1 MMKLPSRVA
10 DIRLFSDE
18 GRAILSEKKP
28 LQGFSKSIQ
37 DSIKEATSE
46 ATNSVQ
52 KGHDYL
58 IWMLTNVFE
67 ETVENA
73 ENAIIDGPD
82 DCGID
87 AVLRYEK
94 QITLIQSKFG
104 ESHDIGMIDKFV
116 KDVERFKNADQSS
129 IKRNDLSYLWNE
141 INQKGVK
148 VHLAYV
154 TDQRADYDSDVVQVI
169 GMAQTVH
176 ILSERKMKPE
186 KGHKATI
193 NYLDGYQRNNIFYC
207 TVRAREIADLVERNR
222 YILDNNIRHHLGHRM
237 KVNKGIRNTLEECP
251 EKFAEYNNGLTM
263 TSVDFNALEGK
274 IECDSPIIVNG
285 AQTSYGILDVS
296 KKTKNLDAEI
306 QLKIIKTD
314 NEEQQKNI
322 TRFSN
327 SQNAV
332 KGKDLVALEDFWKS
346 ISFQIEK
353 RTGYFFEY
361 QSGSWDYRLDAGDRA
376 KFQGNE
382 IFNQYLPEDHKK
394 KLASKDAI
402 QCYVAYFKQNPS
414 GAYQS
419 ISKFLP
425 GGAEYEKIFTD
436 ELIDDYRIF
445 LFPTLMME
453 CAKNE
458 LEYGPKNK
466 THPYKRYSTI
476 FFVGVTGKIIHEYI
490 LETKDDFDNDISKLE
505 NMIRNVTLFKR
516 ILRLT
521 DKIVDQVLASPDLG
535 KELEKV
541 NNKRKEITIH
551 FGMCLRRCTDARICI
566 IINAVGQDQFKACTI
581 SRRRRSL
588 YSYSNGPN
596 NRWCYGQ
603 FWYARRYYFS

>member
-67 ETVENA
+67 ETIENA

-94 QITLIQSKFG
+94 EITLIQSKFG

-116 KDVERFKNADQSS
+116 KDVERFKNAEQSS
-129 IKRNDLSYLWNE
+129 IKRDDLSYLWNE

-148 VHLAYV
+148 LNLVYV
-154 TDQRADYDSDVVQVI
+154 TEQYADYESDVVQVI
-169 GMAQTVH
+169 DMAQTNH
-176 ILSERKMKPE
+176 ILLERKMKPE

-193 NYLDGYQRNNIFYC
+193 RYIDGYQRKNIFHC
-207 TVRAREIADLVERNR
+207 TVNGVEIANLVEKNR

-237 KVNKGIRNTLEECP
+237 KVNKGIRKTLEECP
-251 EKFAEYNNGLTM
+251 EKFAEYNNGSTM
-263 TSVDFNALEGK
+263 TAVDVKVDEDKKL
-274 IECDSPIIVNG
+274 IHLDSPIIVNG
-285 AQTSYGILDVS
+285 AQSSHGILDVS
-296 KKTKNLDAEI
+296 KKRKSLDAET

-314 NEEQQKNI
+314 DEEHQKNI

-346 ISFQIEK
+346 ISFQMET
-353 RTGYFFEY
+353 RMGYFFEY

-382 IFNQYLPEDHKK
+382 IFNQYLPENHKK

-402 QCYVAYFKQNPS
+402 QTYVAYFKQNPS

-436 ELIDDYRIF
+436 ELMDDYRIF
-445 LFPTLMME
+445 LFPTLIME

-490 LETKDDFDNDISKLE
+490 LETKDDFDNDISELE
-505 NMIRNVTLFKR
+505 SLIKNVTLFKR

-521 DKIVDQVLASPDLG
+521 DKIVDQVLASPNLTE
-535 KELEKV
+535 ELVKV
-541 NNKRKEITIH
+541 NNSPHNLFSKSIYNYDMKKVIEHYISLESAEISDIKET
-551 FGMCLRRCTDARICI
+551 
-566 IINAVGQDQFKACTI
+566 
-581 SRRRRSL
+581 
-588 YSYSNGPN
+588 
-596 NRWCYGQ
+596 
-603 FWYARRYYFS
+603 FSSP

>member
-67 ETVENA
+67 ETIENA

-94 QITLIQSKFG
+94 EITLIQSKFG

-116 KDVERFKNADQSS
+116 KDVERFKNAEQSS

-148 VHLAYV
+148 LNLVYV
-154 TDQRADYDSDVVQVI
+154 TEQYADYESDVVQVI
-169 GMAQTVH
+169 DMAQTNH
-176 ILSERKMKPE
+176 ILLERKMKPE

-193 NYLDGYQRNNIFYC
+193 RYIDGYQRKNIFHC
-207 TVRAREIADLVERNR
+207 TVNGIEIANLVEKNR

-237 KVNKGIRNTLEECP
+237 KVNKGIRKTLEECP
-251 EKFAEYNNGLTM
+251 EKFAEYNNGSTM
-263 TSVDFNALEGK
+263 TAVDVKVDEDKKL
-274 IECDSPIIVNG
+274 IHLDSPIIVNG
-285 AQTSYGILDVS
+285 AQSSHGILDVS
-296 KKTKNLDAEI
+296 KKRKSLDAET

-314 NEEQQKNI
+314 DEEHQKNI

-346 ISFQIEK
+346 ISFQMET
-353 RTGYFFEY
+353 RMGYFFEY

-382 IFNQYLPEDHKK
+382 IFNQYLPENHKK

-402 QCYVAYFKQNPS
+402 QTYVAYFKQNPS

-436 ELIDDYRIF
+436 ELMDDYRIF
-445 LFPTLMME
+445 LFPTLIME

-490 LETKDDFDNDISKLE
+490 LETKDDFDNDISELE
-505 NMIRNVTLFKR
+505 SLIKNVTLFKR

-521 DKIVDQVLASPDLG
+521 DKIVDQVLASPNLTE
-535 KELEKV
+535 ELVKV
-541 NNKRKEITIH
+541 NNSPHNLFSKSIYNYDMKKVIEHYNSLESTEI
-551 FGMCLRRCTDARICI
+551 
-566 IINAVGQDQFKACTI
+566 
-581 SRRRRSL
+581 
-588 YSYSNGPN
+588 SNIKKT
-596 NRWCYGQ
+596 
-603 FWYARRYYFS
+603 FSGI

>member
-37 DSIKEATSE
+37 DSIKEATSG

-67 ETVENA
+67 ETIENA

-94 QITLIQSKFG
+94 EITLIQSKFG

-116 KDVERFKNADQSS
+116 KDVERFKNAEQSS
-129 IKRNDLSYLWNE
+129 IKRDDLSYLWNE

-148 VHLAYV
+148 LNLVYV
-154 TDQRADYDSDVVQVI
+154 TEQYADYESDVVQVI
-169 GMAQTVH
+169 DMAQTNH
-176 ILSERKMKPE
+176 ILLERKMKPE

-193 NYLDGYQRNNIFYC
+193 RYIDGYQRKNIFHC
-207 TVRAREIADLVERNR
+207 TVNGIEIANLVEKNR

-237 KVNKGIRNTLEECP
+237 KVNKGIRKTLEECP
-251 EKFAEYNNGLTM
+251 EKFAEYNNGSTM
-263 TSVDFNALEGK
+263 TAVDVKVDEDKKL
-274 IECDSPIIVNG
+274 IHLDSPIIVNG
-285 AQTSYGILDVS
+285 AQSSHGILDVS
-296 KKTKNLDAEI
+296 KKRKSLDAET

-314 NEEQQKNI
+314 DEEHQKNI

-346 ISFQIEK
+346 ISFQMET
-353 RTGYFFEY
+353 RMGYFFEY

-382 IFNQYLPEDHKK
+382 IFNQYLPENHKK

-402 QCYVAYFKQNPS
+402 QTYVAYFKQNPS

-436 ELIDDYRIF
+436 ELMDDYRIF
-445 LFPTLMME
+445 LFPTLIME

-458 LEYGPKNK
+458 FEYGPKNK

-490 LETKDDFDNDISKLE
+490 LETKDDFDNDISELE
-505 NMIRNVTLFKR
+505 SLIKNITLFKR

-521 DKIVDQVLASPDLG
+521 DKIVDQVLVSPNLMD
-535 KELEKV
+535 ELEKV
-541 NNKRKEITIH
+541 NNSPHNLFSKSIYNYDMKKVIEHYISLESAEISDIKET
-551 FGMCLRRCTDARICI
+551 
-566 IINAVGQDQFKACTI
+566 
-581 SRRRRSL
+581 
-588 YSYSNGPN
+588 
-596 NRWCYGQ
+596 
-603 FWYARRYYFS
+603 FSSP

>member
-67 ETVENA
+67 ETIENA

-94 QITLIQSKFG
+94 EITLIQSKFG

-116 KDVERFKNADQSS
+116 KDVERFKNAEQSS
-129 IKRNDLSYLWNE
+129 IKRDDLSYLWNE

-148 VHLAYV
+148 LNLVYV
-154 TDQRADYDSDVVQVI
+154 TEQYADYESDVVQVI
-169 GMAQTVH
+169 DMAQTNH
-176 ILSERKMKPE
+176 ILLERKMKPE

-193 NYLDGYQRNNIFYC
+193 RYIDGYQRKNIFHC
-207 TVRAREIADLVERNR
+207 TVNGVEIANLVEKNR

-237 KVNKGIRNTLEECP
+237 KVNKGIRKTLEECP
-251 EKFAEYNNGLTM
+251 EKFAEYNNGSTM
-263 TSVDFNALEGK
+263 TAVDVKVDEDKKL
-274 IECDSPIIVNG
+274 IHLDSPIIVNG
-285 AQTSYGILDVS
+285 AQSSHGILDVS
-296 KKTKNLDAEI
+296 KKRKSLDAET

-314 NEEQQKNI
+314 DEEHQKNI

-346 ISFQIEK
+346 ISFQMET
-353 RTGYFFEY
+353 RMGYFFEY

-382 IFNQYLPEDHKK
+382 IFNQYLPENHKK

-402 QCYVAYFKQNPS
+402 QTYVAYFKQNPS

-436 ELIDDYRIF
+436 ELMDDYRIF
-445 LFPTLMME
+445 LFPTLIME

-490 LETKDDFDNDISKLE
+490 LETKDDFDNDISELE
-505 NMIRNVTLFKR
+505 SLIKNVTLFKR

-521 DKIVDQVLASPDLG
+521 DKIVDQVLASPNLTE
-535 KELEKV
+535 ELVKV
-541 NNKRKEITIH
+541 NNSPHNLFSKSIYNYDMKKVIEHYISLESAEISDI
-551 FGMCLRRCTDARICI
+551 
-566 IINAVGQDQFKACTI
+566 KKTI
-581 SRRRRSL
+581 S
-588 YSYSNGPN
+588 GI
-596 NRWCYGQ
+596 
-603 FWYARRYYFS
+603 

>member
-1 MMKLPSRVA
+1 MINLPSRMA

-67 ETVENA
+67 ETIENA

-94 QITLIQSKFG
+94 EITLIQSKFG

-116 KDVERFKNADQSS
+116 KDVERFKNAEQSS
-129 IKRNDLSYLWNE
+129 IKRDDLSYLWNE

-148 VHLAYV
+148 LNLVYV
-154 TDQRADYDSDVVQVI
+154 TEQYADYESDVVQVI
-169 GMAQTVH
+169 DMAQTNH
-176 ILSERKMKPE
+176 ILLERKMKPE

-193 NYLDGYQRNNIFYC
+193 RYIDGYQRKNIFHC
-207 TVRAREIADLVERNR
+207 TVNGIEIANLVEKNR

-237 KVNKGIRNTLEECP
+237 KVNKGIRKTLEEYP
-251 EKFAEYNNGLTM
+251 EKFAEYNNGSTM
-263 TSVDFNALEGK
+263 TAVDVKVDEDKKL
-274 IECDSPIIVNG
+274 IHLDSPIIVNG
-285 AQTSYGILDVS
+285 AQSSHGILDVS
-296 KKTKNLDAEI
+296 KKRKSLDAET

-314 NEEQQKNI
+314 DEEHQKNI

-346 ISFQIEK
+346 ISFQMET
-353 RTGYFFEY
+353 RMGYFFEY

-376 KFQGNE
+376 KFQGNK
-382 IFNQYLPEDHKK
+382 IFNQYLPENHKK

-402 QCYVAYFKQNPS
+402 QTYVAYFKQNPS

-436 ELIDDYRIF
+436 ELMDDYRIF
-445 LFPTLMME
+445 LFPTLIME

-490 LETKDDFDNDISKLE
+490 LETKDDFDNDISELE
-505 NMIRNVTLFKR
+505 SLIKNVTVFKR

-521 DKIVDQVLASPDLG
+521 DKIVDQVLASPNLTE
-535 KELEKV
+535 ELVKV
-541 NNKRKEITIH
+541 NNSPHNLFSKSIYNYDMKKVIEHYISLESAEISDI
-551 FGMCLRRCTDARICI
+551 
-566 IINAVGQDQFKACTI
+566 KKTI
-581 SRRRRSL
+581 S
-588 YSYSNGPN
+588 GI
-596 NRWCYGQ
+596 
-603 FWYARRYYFS
+603 

>member
-1 MMKLPSRVA
+1 MIKLPSRLA

-18 GRAILSEKKP
+18 GRVILSQKKP

-154 TDQRADYDSDVVQVI
+154 TDQQADYDSDVVQVI
-169 GMAQTVH
+169 DMAQTVH

-207 TVRAREIADLVERNR
+207 TVRAREIAGLVEKNR

-285 AQTSYGILDVS
+285 AQTSHGILDVS

-314 NEEQQKNI
+314 DEEQQKNI

-346 ISFQIEK
+346 ISFQMEK

-425 GGAEYEKIFTD
+425 TGAEYEKIFTD
-436 ELIDDYRIF
+436 ELMDDYRIF
-445 LFPTLMME
+445 LFPTIIME

-458 LEYGPKNK
+458 LGYGPKNK

-490 LETKDDFDNDISKLE
+490 LETKDDFDNDISELE
-505 NMIRNVTLFKR
+505 SLMKNVTLFKR

-521 DKIVDQVLASPDLG
+521 DNIVNQVLASPDLG

-541 NNKRKEITIH
+541 NNSPHNLFSKSIYNYDMKKVIEHYISLESAEISDIKET
-551 FGMCLRRCTDARICI
+551 LSS
-566 IINAVGQDQFKACTI
+566 K
-581 SRRRRSL
+581 
-588 YSYSNGPN
+588 
-596 NRWCYGQ
+596 
-603 FWYARRYYFS
+603 

>member
-10 DIRLFSDE
+10 DIRLFSEE
-18 GRAILSEKKP
+18 GRTILSEIRKP
-28 LQGFSKSIQ
+28 LPGFSKSIQ

-58 IWMLTNVFE
+58 IWMLTRVFE

-94 QITLIQSKFG
+94 EITLIQSKFG

-116 KDVERFKNADQSS
+116 KDVERFKNAEQSS
-129 IKRNDLSYLWNE
+129 IKRDDLSYLWNE

-148 VHLAYV
+148 IHLAYV
-154 TDQRADYDSDVVQVI
+154 TDQDADYESDVVRVI
-169 GMAQTVH
+169 DRTQTEF

-186 KGHKATI
+186 KGHKVTI
-193 NYLDGYQRNNIFYC
+193 NYLVGYQRNNIFHC
-207 TVRAREIADLVERNR
+207 QVRVREIADLIERNR

-237 KVNKGIRNTLEECP
+237 KVNKGIRNTLEEHP
-251 EKFAEYNNGLTM
+251 EKFAEYNNGSIM
-263 TSVDFNALEGK
+263 TAIDVK
-274 IECDSPIIVNG
+274 INEDKKLIHLDSPIIVNG
-285 AQTSYGILDVS
+285 AQSSHGILDVC
-296 KKTKNLDAEI
+296 KKTKNLDAET

-314 NEEQQKNI
+314 DEDHQKNI
-322 TRFSN
+322 TRYSN

-346 ISFQIEK
+346 ISFQMET

-361 QSGSWDYRLDAGDRA
+361 QSGSWEYRLNAGDKA

-394 KLASKDAI
+394 KLVSKDAI
-402 QCYVAYFKQNPS
+402 QTYVAYFKQNPA

-425 GGAEYEKIFTD
+425 GGTEYEKIFTD
-436 ELIDDYRIF
+436 EFMDDYRVF
-445 LFPTLMME
+445 LYPTLIME

-476 FFVGVTGKIIHEYI
+476 FFVGVTGKIIHKYI
-490 LETKDDFDNDISKLE
+490 LETKDDFDNDISELE
-505 NMIRNVTLFKR
+505 TLIKNVTLFKR

-521 DKIVDQVLASPDLG
+521 DKIVDQVLVSPNLID
-535 KELEKV
+535 ELEKV
-541 NNKRKEITIH
+541 NHSPHNLFSKSIYNYDMQKVIEHYISLESAEI
-551 FGMCLRRCTDARICI
+551 
-566 IINAVGQDQFKACTI
+566 
-581 SRRRRSL
+581 
-588 YSYSNGPN
+588 SNIKKT
-596 NRWCYGQ
+596 
-603 FWYARRYYFS
+603 FSSQ

>member
-67 ETVENA
+67 ETIENA

-94 QITLIQSKFG
+94 EITLIQSKFG

-116 KDVERFKNADQSS
+116 KDVERFKNAEQSS
-129 IKRNDLSYLWNE
+129 IKRDDLSYLWNE

-148 VHLAYV
+148 LNLVYV
-154 TDQRADYDSDVVQVI
+154 TEQYADYESDVVQVI
-169 GMAQTVH
+169 DMAQTNH
-176 ILSERKMKPE
+176 ILLERKMKPE

-193 NYLDGYQRNNIFYC
+193 RYIDGYQRKNIFHC
-207 TVRAREIADLVERNR
+207 TVNGIEIANLVEKNR

-237 KVNKGIRNTLEECP
+237 KVNKGIRKTLEECP
-251 EKFAEYNNGLTM
+251 EKFAEYNNGSTM
-263 TSVDFNALEGK
+263 TAVDVKVDEDKKL
-274 IECDSPIIVNG
+274 IHLDSPIIVNG
-285 AQTSYGILDVS
+285 AQSSHGILDVS
-296 KKTKNLDAEI
+296 KKRKSLDAET

-314 NEEQQKNI
+314 DEEHQKNI

-346 ISFQIEK
+346 ISFQMET
-353 RTGYFFEY
+353 RMGYFFEY

-382 IFNQYLPEDHKK
+382 IFNQYLPENHKK

-402 QCYVAYFKQNPS
+402 QTYVAYFKQNPS

-436 ELIDDYRIF
+436 ELMDDYRIF
-445 LFPTLMME
+445 LFPTLIME

-490 LETKDDFDNDISKLE
+490 LETKDDFDNDISELE
-505 NMIRNVTLFKR
+505 SLIKNVTLFKR

-521 DKIVDQVLASPDLG
+521 DKIVDQVLASPNLTE
-535 KELEKV
+535 ELVKV
-541 NNKRKEITIH
+541 NNSPHNLFSKSIYNYDMKKVIEHYISLESAEISDI
-551 FGMCLRRCTDARICI
+551 
-566 IINAVGQDQFKACTI
+566 KKTI
-581 SRRRRSL
+581 SGL
-588 YSYSNGPN
+588 
-596 NRWCYGQ
+596 
-603 FWYARRYYFS
+603 

>member
-1 MMKLPSRVA
+1 MIKLSSRIA

-28 LQGFSKSIQ
+28 LQGFSKSIE
-37 DSIKEATSE
+37 DSIKEAASE
-46 ATNSVQ
+46 AKNPVQ

-58 IWMLTNVFE
+58 MWMLTNVFE
-67 ETVENA
+67 ETMENA

-94 QITLIQSKFG
+94 EITLIQSKFG

-116 KDVERFKNADQSS
+116 KDVERFKNAEQSS

-148 VHLAYV
+148 LNLVYV
-154 TDQRADYDSDVVQVI
+154 TEQYADYESDVVQVI
-169 GMAQTVH
+169 DMAQTNH
-176 ILSERKMKPE
+176 ILLERKMKPE

-193 NYLDGYQRNNIFYC
+193 RYIDGYQRKNIFHC
-207 TVRAREIADLVERNR
+207 TVDGVEIANLVEKHR

-237 KVNKGIRNTLEECP
+237 KVNKGIRETLEEYP
-251 EKFAEYNNGLTM
+251 EKFAEYNNGSTM
-263 TSVDFNALEGK
+263 TAVDVKVDEDKKL
-274 IECDSPIIVNG
+274 IHLDSPIIVNG
-285 AQTSYGILDVS
+285 AQSSHGILDVS
-296 KKTKNLDAEI
+296 KKRKSLDAET

-314 NEEQQKNI
+314 DEEHQKNI

-346 ISFQIEK
+346 ISFQMET
-353 RTGYFFEY
+353 RMGYFFEY

-382 IFNQYLPEDHKK
+382 IFNQYLPENHKK

-402 QCYVAYFKQNPS
+402 QTYVAYFKQNPS

-436 ELIDDYRIF
+436 ELMDDYRIF
-445 LFPTLMME
+445 LFPTLIME

-458 LEYGPKNK
+458 FEYGPKNK

-490 LETKDDFDNDISKLE
+490 LETKDDFDNDISELE
-505 NMIRNVTLFKR
+505 SLIKNVTLFKR

-521 DKIVDQVLASPDLG
+521 DKIVDQVLASPNLTE
-535 KELEKV
+535 ELVKV
-541 NNKRKEITIH
+541 NNSPHNLFSKSIYNYDMKKVIEHYISLESAEISDIKET
-551 FGMCLRRCTDARICI
+551 
-566 IINAVGQDQFKACTI
+566 
-581 SRRRRSL
+581 
-588 YSYSNGPN
+588 
-596 NRWCYGQ
+596 
-603 FWYARRYYFS
+603 FSSP

>member
-67 ETVENA
+67 ETIENA

-94 QITLIQSKFG
+94 EITLIQSKFG

-116 KDVERFKNADQSS
+116 KDVERFKNAEQSS

-148 VHLAYV
+148 LNLAYV
-154 TDQRADYDSDVVQVI
+154 TEQYADYESDVVQVI
-169 GMAQTVH
+169 DMAQTNH
-176 ILSERKMKPE
+176 ILLERKMKPE

-193 NYLDGYQRNNIFYC
+193 RYIDGYQRKNIFHC
-207 TVRAREIADLVERNR
+207 TVNGIEIANLVEKHR

-237 KVNKGIRNTLEECP
+237 KVNKGIRKTLEECP
-251 EKFAEYNNGLTM
+251 EKFAEYNNGSTM
-263 TSVDFNALEGK
+263 TAVDVKVDEDKKL
-274 IECDSPIIVNG
+274 IHLDSPIIVNG
-285 AQTSYGILDVS
+285 AQSSHGILDVS
-296 KKTKNLDAEI
+296 KKRKSLDAET

-314 NEEQQKNI
+314 DEEHQKNI

-346 ISFQIEK
+346 ISFQMET
-353 RTGYFFEY
+353 RMGYFFEY

-382 IFNQYLPEDHKK
+382 IFNQYLPENHKK

-402 QCYVAYFKQNPS
+402 QTYVAYFKQNPS

-436 ELIDDYRIF
+436 ELMDDYRIF
-445 LFPTLMME
+445 LFPTLIME

-490 LETKDDFDNDISKLE
+490 LETKDDFDNDISELE
-505 NMIRNVTLFKR
+505 SLIKNVTVFKR

-521 DKIVDQVLASPDLG
+521 DKIVDQVLASPNLTE
-535 KELEKV
+535 ELVKV
-541 NNKRKEITIH
+541 NNSPHNLFSKSIYNYDMKKVIEHYISLESAEISDIKET
-551 FGMCLRRCTDARICI
+551 
-566 IINAVGQDQFKACTI
+566 
-581 SRRRRSL
+581 
-588 YSYSNGPN
+588 
-596 NRWCYGQ
+596 
-603 FWYARRYYFS
+603 FSSP

>member
-67 ETVENA
+67 ETIENA

-94 QITLIQSKFG
+94 EITLIQSKFG

-116 KDVERFKNADQSS
+116 KDVERFKNAEQSS
-129 IKRNDLSYLWNE
+129 IKRDDLSYLWNE

-148 VHLAYV
+148 LNLVYV
-154 TDQRADYDSDVVQVI
+154 TEQYADYESDVVQVI
-169 GMAQTVH
+169 DMAQTNH
-176 ILSERKMKPE
+176 ILLERKMKPE

-193 NYLDGYQRNNIFYC
+193 RYIDGYQRKNIFHC
-207 TVRAREIADLVERNR
+207 TVNGVEIANLVEKNR

-237 KVNKGIRNTLEECP
+237 KVNKGIRKTLEECP
-251 EKFAEYNNGLTM
+251 EKFAEYNNGSTM
-263 TSVDFNALEGK
+263 TAVDVKVDEDKKL
-274 IECDSPIIVNG
+274 IHLDSPIIVNG
-285 AQTSYGILDVS
+285 AQSSHGILDVS
-296 KKTKNLDAEI
+296 KKRKSLDAET

-314 NEEQQKNI
+314 DEEHQKNI

-346 ISFQIEK
+346 ISFQMET
-353 RTGYFFEY
+353 RTKYFFEY

-382 IFNQYLPEDHKK
+382 IFNQYLPENHKK

-402 QCYVAYFKQNPS
+402 QTYVAYFKQNPS

-436 ELIDDYRIF
+436 ELMDDYRIF
-445 LFPTLMME
+445 LFPTLIME

-490 LETKDDFDNDISKLE
+490 LETKDDFDNDISELE
-505 NMIRNVTLFKR
+505 SLIKNVTLFKR

-521 DKIVDQVLASPDLG
+521 DKIVDQVLASPNLTE
-535 KELEKV
+535 ELVKV
-541 NNKRKEITIH
+541 NNSPHNLFSKSIYNYDMKKVIEHYISLESAEISDIKET
-551 FGMCLRRCTDARICI
+551 
-566 IINAVGQDQFKACTI
+566 
-581 SRRRRSL
+581 
-588 YSYSNGPN
+588 
-596 NRWCYGQ
+596 
-603 FWYARRYYFS
+603 FSSP

>member
-67 ETVENA
+67 ETIENA

-94 QITLIQSKFG
+94 EITLIQSKFG

-116 KDVERFKNADQSS
+116 KDVERFKNAEQSS
-129 IKRNDLSYLWNE
+129 IKRDDLSYLWNE

-148 VHLAYV
+148 LNLVYV
-154 TDQRADYDSDVVQVI
+154 TEQYADYESDVVQVI
-169 GMAQTVH
+169 DMAQTNH
-176 ILSERKMKPE
+176 ILLERKMKPE

-193 NYLDGYQRNNIFYC
+193 RYIDGYQRKNIFHC
-207 TVRAREIADLVERNR
+207 TVNGVEIANLVEKNR

-237 KVNKGIRNTLEECP
+237 KVNKGIRKTLEEYP
-251 EKFAEYNNGLTM
+251 EKFAEYNNGSTM
-263 TSVDFNALEGK
+263 TAVDVKVDEDKKL
-274 IECDSPIIVNG
+274 IHLDSPIIVNG
-285 AQTSYGILDVS
+285 AQSSHGILDVS
-296 KKTKNLDAEI
+296 KKRKSLDAET

-314 NEEQQKNI
+314 DEEHQKNI

-346 ISFQIEK
+346 ISFQMET
-353 RTGYFFEY
+353 RMGYFFEY

-382 IFNQYLPEDHKK
+382 IFNQYLPENHKK

-402 QCYVAYFKQNPS
+402 QTYVAYFKQNPS

-436 ELIDDYRIF
+436 ELMDDYRIF
-445 LFPTLMME
+445 LFPTLIME

-490 LETKDDFDNDISKLE
+490 LETKDDFDNDISELE
-505 NMIRNVTLFKR
+505 SLIKNVTLFKR

-521 DKIVDQVLASPDLG
+521 DKIVDQVLASPNLTE
-535 KELEKV
+535 ELVKV
-541 NNKRKEITIH
+541 NNSPHNLFSKSIYNYDMKKVIEHYISLESAEISDI
-551 FGMCLRRCTDARICI
+551 
-566 IINAVGQDQFKACTI
+566 KKTI
-581 SRRRRSL
+581 SGL
-588 YSYSNGPN
+588 
-596 NRWCYGQ
+596 
-603 FWYARRYYFS
+603 

>member
-67 ETVENA
+67 ETIENA

-94 QITLIQSKFG
+94 EITLIQSKFG

-116 KDVERFKNADQSS
+116 KDVERFKNAEQSS
-129 IKRNDLSYLWNE
+129 IKRDDLSYLWNE

-148 VHLAYV
+148 LNLVYV
-154 TDQRADYDSDVVQVI
+154 TEQYADYESDVVQVI
-169 GMAQTVH
+169 DMAQTNH
-176 ILSERKMKPE
+176 ILLERKMKPE

-193 NYLDGYQRNNIFYC
+193 RYIDGYQRKNIFHC
-207 TVRAREIADLVERNR
+207 TVNGVEIANLVEKNR

-237 KVNKGIRNTLEECP
+237 KVNKGIRKTLEECP
-251 EKFAEYNNGLTM
+251 EKFAEYNNGSTM
-263 TSVDFNALEGK
+263 TAVDVKVDEDKKL
-274 IECDSPIIVNG
+274 IHLDSPIIVNG
-285 AQTSYGILDVS
+285 AQSSHGILDVS
-296 KKTKNLDAEI
+296 KKRKSLDAET

-314 NEEQQKNI
+314 DEEHQKNI

-346 ISFQIEK
+346 ISFQMET
-353 RTGYFFEY
+353 RMGYFFEY

-382 IFNQYLPEDHKK
+382 IFNQYLPENHKK

-402 QCYVAYFKQNPS
+402 QTYVAYFKQNPS

-436 ELIDDYRIF
+436 ELMDDYRIF
-445 LFPTLMME
+445 LFPTLIME

-490 LETKDDFDNDISKLE
+490 LETKDDFDNDISELE
-505 NMIRNVTLFKR
+505 SLIKNVTLFKR

-521 DKIVDQVLASPDLG
+521 DKIVDQVLASPNLTE
-535 KELEKV
+535 ELVKV
-541 NNKRKEITIH
+541 NNSPHNLFSKSIYNYDMKKVIEHYISLESAEIGYI
-551 FGMCLRRCTDARICI
+551 
-566 IINAVGQDQFKACTI
+566 KKTI
-581 SRRRRSL
+581 S
-588 YSYSNGPN
+588 GI
-596 NRWCYGQ
+596 
-603 FWYARRYYFS
+603 

>member
-1 MMKLPSRVA
+1 MIELPSRVA

-18 GRAILSEKKP
+18 GRVILSQKKP

-148 VHLAYV
+148 IHLAYV

-169 GMAQTVH
+169 DMAQTVH

-193 NYLDGYQRNNIFYC
+193 KYLDGYQRNNIFYC

-222 YILDNNIRHHLGHRM
+222 YFLDNNIRHHLGHRM

-263 TSVDFNALEGK
+263 TSVDFNSLEGK

-285 AQTSYGILDVS
+285 AQTSHGILDVS

-314 NEEQQKNI
+314 DEEQQKNI

-382 IFNQYLPEDHKK
+382 IFNQYLPENHKK
-394 KLASKDAI
+394 RLA
-402 QCYVAYFKQNPS
+402 
-414 GAYQS
+414 
-419 ISKFLP
+419 
-425 GGAEYEKIFTD
+425 
-436 ELIDDYRIF
+436 
-445 LFPTLMME
+445 
-453 CAKNE
+453 
-458 LEYGPKNK
+458 
-466 THPYKRYSTI
+466 
-476 FFVGVTGKIIHEYI
+476 
-490 LETKDDFDNDISKLE
+490 
-505 NMIRNVTLFKR
+505 
-516 ILRLT
+516 
-521 DKIVDQVLASPDLG
+521 
-535 KELEKV
+535 
-541 NNKRKEITIH
+541 
-551 FGMCLRRCTDARICI
+551 
-566 IINAVGQDQFKACTI
+566 
-581 SRRRRSL
+581 
-588 YSYSNGPN
+588 
-596 NRWCYGQ
+596 
-603 FWYARRYYFS
+603 

>member
-37 DSIKEATSE
+37 DSIKEATSG
-46 ATNSVQ
+46 ATDSVQ

-67 ETVENA
+67 ETLENA

-94 QITLIQSKFG
+94 EITLIQSKFG

-116 KDVERFKNADQSS
+116 KDVERFKNAEQSS
-129 IKRNDLSYLWNE
+129 IKRDDLSYLWNE

-148 VHLAYV
+148 LNLVYV
-154 TDQRADYDSDVVQVI
+154 TEQYADYESDVVQVI
-169 GMAQTVH
+169 DMAQTNH
-176 ILSERKMKPE
+176 ILLERKMKPE

-193 NYLDGYQRNNIFYC
+193 RYIDGYQRKNIFHC
-207 TVRAREIADLVERNR
+207 TVNGVEIANLVEKNR

-237 KVNKGIRNTLEECP
+237 KVNKGIRKTLEECP
-251 EKFAEYNNGLTM
+251 EKFAEYNNGSTM
-263 TSVDFNALEGK
+263 TAVDVKVDEDKKL
-274 IECDSPIIVNG
+274 IHLDSPIIVNG
-285 AQTSYGILDVS
+285 AQSSHGILDVS
-296 KKTKNLDAEI
+296 KKRKSLDAET

-314 NEEQQKNI
+314 DEEHQKNI

-346 ISFQIEK
+346 ISFQMET
-353 RTGYFFEY
+353 RTKYFFEY

-382 IFNQYLPEDHKK
+382 IFNQYLPENHKK

-402 QCYVAYFKQNPS
+402 QTYVAYFKQNPS

-436 ELIDDYRIF
+436 ELMDDYRIF
-445 LFPTLMME
+445 LFPTLIME

-490 LETKDDFDNDISKLE
+490 LETKDDFDNDISELE
-505 NMIRNVTLFKR
+505 SLIKNVTLFKR

-521 DKIVDQVLASPDLG
+521 DKIVDQVLASPNLTE
-535 KELEKV
+535 ELVKV
-541 NNKRKEITIH
+541 NNSPHNLFSKSIYNYDMKKVIEHYISLESAEISDIKET
-551 FGMCLRRCTDARICI
+551 
-566 IINAVGQDQFKACTI
+566 
-581 SRRRRSL
+581 
-588 YSYSNGPN
+588 
-596 NRWCYGQ
+596 
-603 FWYARRYYFS
+603 FSSP

>member
-67 ETVENA
+67 ETIENA

-94 QITLIQSKFG
+94 EITLIQSKFG

-116 KDVERFKNADQSS
+116 KDVERFKNAEQSS
-129 IKRNDLSYLWNE
+129 IKRDDLSYLWNE

-148 VHLAYV
+148 LNLVYV
-154 TDQRADYDSDVVQVI
+154 TEQYADYESDVVQVI
-169 GMAQTVH
+169 DMAQTNH
-176 ILSERKMKPE
+176 ILLERKMKPE

-193 NYLDGYQRNNIFYC
+193 RYIDGYQRKNIFHC
-207 TVRAREIADLVERNR
+207 TVNGVEIANLVEKNR

-237 KVNKGIRNTLEECP
+237 KVNKGIRKTLEEYP
-251 EKFAEYNNGLTM
+251 EKFAEYNNGSTM
-263 TSVDFNALEGK
+263 TAVDVKVDEDKKL
-274 IECDSPIIVNG
+274 IHLDSPIIVNG
-285 AQTSYGILDVS
+285 AQSSHGILDVS
-296 KKTKNLDAEI
+296 KKRKSLDAET

-314 NEEQQKNI
+314 DEEHQKNI

-346 ISFQIEK
+346 ISFQMET
-353 RTGYFFEY
+353 RTKYFFEY

-382 IFNQYLPEDHKK
+382 IFNQYLPENHKK

-402 QCYVAYFKQNPS
+402 QTYVAYFKQNPS

-436 ELIDDYRIF
+436 ELMDDYRIF
-445 LFPTLMME
+445 LFPTLIME

-490 LETKDDFDNDISKLE
+490 LETKDDFDNDISELE
-505 NMIRNVTLFKR
+505 SLIKNVTLFKR

-521 DKIVDQVLASPDLG
+521 DKIVDQVLASPNLTE
-535 KELEKV
+535 ELVKV
-541 NNKRKEITIH
+541 NNSPHNLFSKSIYNYDMKKVIEHYISLESAEISDIKET
-551 FGMCLRRCTDARICI
+551 
-566 IINAVGQDQFKACTI
+566 
-581 SRRRRSL
+581 
-588 YSYSNGPN
+588 
-596 NRWCYGQ
+596 
-603 FWYARRYYFS
+603 FSSP

>member
-37 DSIKEATSE
+37 DSIKEATSG

-67 ETVENA
+67 ETIENA

-94 QITLIQSKFG
+94 EITLIQSKFG

-116 KDVERFKNADQSS
+116 KDVERFKNAEQSS
-129 IKRNDLSYLWNE
+129 IKRDDLSYLWNE

-148 VHLAYV
+148 LNLVYV
-154 TDQRADYDSDVVQVI
+154 TEQYADYESDVVQVI
-169 GMAQTVH
+169 DMAQTNH
-176 ILSERKMKPE
+176 ILLERKMKPE

-193 NYLDGYQRNNIFYC
+193 RYIDGYQRKNIFHC
-207 TVRAREIADLVERNR
+207 TVNGVEIANLVEKNR

-237 KVNKGIRNTLEECP
+237 KVNKGIRKTLEECP
-251 EKFAEYNNGLTM
+251 EKFAEYNNGSTM
-263 TSVDFNALEGK
+263 TAVDVKVDEDKKL
-274 IECDSPIIVNG
+274 IHLDSPIIVNG
-285 AQTSYGILDVS
+285 AQSSHGILDVS
-296 KKTKNLDAEI
+296 KKRKSLDAET

-314 NEEQQKNI
+314 DEEHQKNI

-346 ISFQIEK
+346 ISFQMET
-353 RTGYFFEY
+353 RMGYFFEY

-382 IFNQYLPEDHKK
+382 IFNQYLPENHKK

-402 QCYVAYFKQNPS
+402 QTYVAYFKQNPS

-436 ELIDDYRIF
+436 ELMDDYRIF
-445 LFPTLMME
+445 LFPTLIME

-490 LETKDDFDNDISKLE
+490 LETKDDFDNDISELE
-505 NMIRNVTLFKR
+505 SLIKNITLFKR

-521 DKIVDQVLASPDLG
+521 DKIVDQVLASPNLTE
-535 KELEKV
+535 ELVKV
-541 NNKRKEITIH
+541 NNSPHNLFSKSIYNYDMKKVIEHYISLESAEISDIKET
-551 FGMCLRRCTDARICI
+551 
-566 IINAVGQDQFKACTI
+566 
-581 SRRRRSL
+581 
-588 YSYSNGPN
+588 
-596 NRWCYGQ
+596 
-603 FWYARRYYFS
+603 FSSP

>member
-67 ETVENA
+67 ETIENA

-94 QITLIQSKFG
+94 EITLIQSKFG

-116 KDVERFKNADQSS
+116 KDVERFKNAEQSS
-129 IKRNDLSYLWNE
+129 IKRDDLSYLWNE

-148 VHLAYV
+148 LNLVYV
-154 TDQRADYDSDVVQVI
+154 TEQYADYESDVVQVI
-169 GMAQTVH
+169 DMAQTNH
-176 ILSERKMKPE
+176 ILLERKMKPE

-193 NYLDGYQRNNIFYC
+193 RYIDGYQRKNIFHC
-207 TVRAREIADLVERNR
+207 TVNGVEIANLVEKNK

-237 KVNKGIRNTLEECP
+237 KVNKGIRKTLEECP
-251 EKFAEYNNGLTM
+251 EKFAEYNNGSTM
-263 TSVDFNALEGK
+263 TAVDVKVDEDKKL
-274 IECDSPIIVNG
+274 IHLDSPIIVNG
-285 AQTSYGILDVS
+285 AQSSHGILDVS
-296 KKTKNLDAEI
+296 KKRKSLDAET

-314 NEEQQKNI
+314 DEEHQKNI

-346 ISFQIEK
+346 ISFQMET
-353 RTGYFFEY
+353 RMGYFFEY

-382 IFNQYLPEDHKK
+382 IFNQYLPDSHKK
-394 KLASKDAI
+394 RIVAKDAI
-402 QCYVAYFKQNPS
+402 QTYVAYFKQNPS

-436 ELIDDYRIF
+436 ELMDDYRIF
-445 LFPTLMME
+445 LFPTLIME

-458 LEYGPKNK
+458 FEYGPKNK

-490 LETKDDFDNDISKLE
+490 LETKDDFDNDISELE
-505 NMIRNVTLFKR
+505 SLIKNVTLFKR

-521 DKIVDQVLASPDLG
+521 DKIVDQVLASPNLTE
-535 KELEKV
+535 ELVKV
-541 NNKRKEITIH
+541 NNSPHNLFSKSIYNYDMKKVIEHYISLESAEISDIKET
-551 FGMCLRRCTDARICI
+551 
-566 IINAVGQDQFKACTI
+566 
-581 SRRRRSL
+581 
-588 YSYSNGPN
+588 
-596 NRWCYGQ
+596 
-603 FWYARRYYFS
+603 FSSP

>member
-37 DSIKEATSE
+37 DSIKEATSG

-67 ETVENA
+67 ETIENA

-94 QITLIQSKFG
+94 EITLIQSKFG

-116 KDVERFKNADQSS
+116 KDVERFKNAEQSS
-129 IKRNDLSYLWNE
+129 IKRDDLSYLWNE

-148 VHLAYV
+148 LNLVYV
-154 TDQRADYDSDVVQVI
+154 TEQYADYESDVVQVI
-169 GMAQTVH
+169 DMAQTNH
-176 ILSERKMKPE
+176 ILLERKMKPE

-193 NYLDGYQRNNIFYC
+193 RYIDGYQRKNIFHC
-207 TVRAREIADLVERNR
+207 TVNGVEIANLVEKNR

-237 KVNKGIRNTLEECP
+237 KVNKGIRKTLEECP
-251 EKFAEYNNGLTM
+251 EKFAEYNNGSTM
-263 TSVDFNALEGK
+263 TAVDVKVDEDKKL
-274 IECDSPIIVNG
+274 IHLDSPIIVNG
-285 AQTSYGILDVS
+285 AQSSHGILDVS
-296 KKTKNLDAEI
+296 KKRKSLDAET

-314 NEEQQKNI
+314 DEEHQKNI

-346 ISFQIEK
+346 ISFQMET
-353 RTGYFFEY
+353 RMGYFFEY

-382 IFNQYLPEDHKK
+382 IFNQYLPENHKK

-402 QCYVAYFKQNPS
+402 QTYVAYFKQNPS

-436 ELIDDYRIF
+436 ELMDDYRIF
-445 LFPTLMME
+445 LFPTLIME

-490 LETKDDFDNDISKLE
+490 LETKDDFDNDISELE
-505 NMIRNVTLFKR
+505 SLIKNVTVFKR

-521 DKIVDQVLASPDLG
+521 DKIVDQVLASPNLTE
-535 KELEKV
+535 ELVKV
-541 NNKRKEITIH
+541 NNSPHNLFSKSIYNYDMKKVIEHYISLESAEISDI
-551 FGMCLRRCTDARICI
+551 
-566 IINAVGQDQFKACTI
+566 KKTI
-581 SRRRRSL
+581 SGL
-588 YSYSNGPN
+588 
-596 NRWCYGQ
+596 
-603 FWYARRYYFS
+603 

>member
-37 DSIKEATSE
+37 DSIKEATSG

-67 ETVENA
+67 ETIENA

-94 QITLIQSKFG
+94 EITLIQSKFG

-116 KDVERFKNADQSS
+116 KDVERFKNAEQSS
-129 IKRNDLSYLWNE
+129 IKRDDLSYLWNE

-148 VHLAYV
+148 LNLVYV
-154 TDQRADYDSDVVQVI
+154 TEQYADYESDVVQVI
-169 GMAQTVH
+169 DMAQTNH
-176 ILSERKMKPE
+176 ILLERKMKPE

-193 NYLDGYQRNNIFYC
+193 RYIDGYQRKNIFHC
-207 TVRAREIADLVERNR
+207 TVNGIEIANLVEKHR

-237 KVNKGIRNTLEECP
+237 KVNKGIRETLEEYP
-251 EKFAEYNNGLTM
+251 EKFAEYNNGSTM
-263 TSVDFNALEGK
+263 TAVDVKVDEDKKL
-274 IECDSPIIVNG
+274 IHLDSPIIVNG
-285 AQTSYGILDVS
+285 AQSSHGILDVS
-296 KKTKNLDAEI
+296 KKRKSLDAET

-314 NEEQQKNI
+314 DEEHQKNI

-346 ISFQIEK
+346 ISFQMET
-353 RTGYFFEY
+353 RMGYFFEY

-382 IFNQYLPEDHKK
+382 IFNQYLPENHKK

-402 QCYVAYFKQNPS
+402 QTYVAYFKQNPS

-436 ELIDDYRIF
+436 ELMDDYRIF
-445 LFPTLMME
+445 LFPTLIME

-458 LEYGPKNK
+458 FEYGPKNK

-490 LETKDDFDNDISKLE
+490 LETKDDFDNDISELE
-505 NMIRNVTLFKR
+505 SLIKNITLFKR

-521 DKIVDQVLASPDLG
+521 DKIVDQVLASPNLTE
-535 KELEKV
+535 ELVKV
-541 NNKRKEITIH
+541 NNSPHNLFSKSIYNYDMKKVIEHYISLESAEISDIKET
-551 FGMCLRRCTDARICI
+551 
-566 IINAVGQDQFKACTI
+566 
-581 SRRRRSL
+581 
-588 YSYSNGPN
+588 
-596 NRWCYGQ
+596 
-603 FWYARRYYFS
+603 FSSP

>member
-67 ETVENA
+67 ETIENA

-94 QITLIQSKFG
+94 EITLIQSKFG

-116 KDVERFKNADQSS
+116 KDVERFKNAEQSS
-129 IKRNDLSYLWNE
+129 IKRDNLSYLWNE

-148 VHLAYV
+148 LNLVYV
-154 TDQRADYDSDVVQVI
+154 TEQYADYESDVVQVI
-169 GMAQTVH
+169 DMAQTNH
-176 ILSERKMKPE
+176 ILLERKMKPE

-193 NYLDGYQRNNIFYC
+193 RYIDGYQRKNIFHC
-207 TVRAREIADLVERNR
+207 TVNGVEIANLVEKNR

-237 KVNKGIRNTLEECP
+237 KVNKGIRKTLEECP
-251 EKFAEYNNGLTM
+251 EKFAEYNNGSTM
-263 TSVDFNALEGK
+263 TAVDVKVDEDKKL
-274 IECDSPIIVNG
+274 IHLDSPIIVNG
-285 AQTSYGILDVS
+285 AQSSHGILDVS
-296 KKTKNLDAEI
+296 KKRKSLDAET

-314 NEEQQKNI
+314 DEEHQKNI

-346 ISFQIEK
+346 ISFQMET
-353 RTGYFFEY
+353 RMGYFFEY

-382 IFNQYLPEDHKK
+382 IFNQYLPENHKK

-402 QCYVAYFKQNPS
+402 QTYVAYFKQNPS

-436 ELIDDYRIF
+436 ELMDDYRIF
-445 LFPTLMME
+445 LFPTLIME

-490 LETKDDFDNDISKLE
+490 LETKDDFDNDISELE
-505 NMIRNVTLFKR
+505 SLIKNVTVFKR

-521 DKIVDQVLASPDLG
+521 DKIVDQVLASPNLTE
-535 KELEKV
+535 ELVKV
-541 NNKRKEITIH
+541 NNSPHNLFSKSIYNYDMKKVIEHYISLESAEISDIKET
-551 FGMCLRRCTDARICI
+551 
-566 IINAVGQDQFKACTI
+566 
-581 SRRRRSL
+581 
-588 YSYSNGPN
+588 
-596 NRWCYGQ
+596 
-603 FWYARRYYFS
+603 FSSP

>member
-10 DIRLFSDE
+10 DIRLFSEE
-18 GRAILSEKKP
+18 GRTILSEIRKP
-28 LQGFSKSIQ
+28 LPGFSKSIQ

-67 ETVENA
+67 ETIENA

-94 QITLIQSKFG
+94 EITLIQSKFG

-116 KDVERFKNADQSS
+116 KDVERFKNAEQSS
-129 IKRNDLSYLWNE
+129 IKRDDLSYLWNE

-148 VHLAYV
+148 LNLVYV
-154 TDQRADYDSDVVQVI
+154 TEQYADYESDVVQVI
-169 GMAQTVH
+169 DMAQTNH
-176 ILSERKMKPE
+176 ILLVRKMKPE

-193 NYLDGYQRNNIFYC
+193 RYIDGYQRKNIFHC
-207 TVRAREIADLVERNR
+207 TVNGIEIANLVEKHR

-237 KVNKGIRNTLEECP
+237 KVNKGIRETLEEYP
-251 EKFAEYNNGLTM
+251 EKFAEYNNGSTM
-263 TSVDFNALEGK
+263 TAVDVKVDEDKKL
-274 IECDSPIIVNG
+274 IHLDSPIIVNG
-285 AQTSYGILDVS
+285 AQSSHGILDVS
-296 KKTKNLDAEI
+296 KKRKSLDAET

-314 NEEQQKNI
+314 DEEHQKNI

-346 ISFQIEK
+346 ISFQMET
-353 RTGYFFEY
+353 RTKYFFEY

-382 IFNQYLPEDHKK
+382 IFNQYLPENHKK

-402 QCYVAYFKQNPS
+402 QTYVAYFKQNPS

-436 ELIDDYRIF
+436 ELMDDYRIF
-445 LFPTLMME
+445 LFPTLIME

-490 LETKDDFDNDISKLE
+490 LETKDDFDNDISELE
-505 NMIRNVTLFKR
+505 SLIKNVTLFKR

-521 DKIVDQVLASPDLG
+521 DKIVDQVLASPNLTE
-535 KELEKV
+535 ELVKV
-541 NNKRKEITIH
+541 NNSPHNLFSKSIYNYDMKKVIEHYISLESAEISDIKET
-551 FGMCLRRCTDARICI
+551 
-566 IINAVGQDQFKACTI
+566 
-581 SRRRRSL
+581 
-588 YSYSNGPN
+588 
-596 NRWCYGQ
+596 
-603 FWYARRYYFS
+603 FSSP

>member
-10 DIRLFSDE
+10 DIRLFSEE
-18 GRAILSEKKP
+18 GRTILSEIRKP
-28 LQGFSKSIQ
+28 LPGFSKSIQ

-58 IWMLTNVFE
+58 IWMLTRVFE

-94 QITLIQSKFG
+94 EITLIQSKFG

-116 KDVERFKNADQSS
+116 KDVERFKNAEQSS
-129 IKRNDLSYLWNE
+129 IKRDDLSYLWNE

-148 VHLAYV
+148 IHLAYV
-154 TDQRADYDSDVVQVI
+154 TDQDADYESDIVRVI
-169 GMAQTVH
+169 DRTQTEF

-186 KGHKATI
+186 KGHKVTI
-193 NYLDGYQRNNIFYC
+193 NYLVGYQRNNIFHC
-207 TVRAREIADLVERNR
+207 QVRVREIADLIERNR

-237 KVNKGIRNTLEECP
+237 KVNKGIRNTLEEHP
-251 EKFAEYNNGLTM
+251 EKFAEYNNGSIM
-263 TSVDFNALEGK
+263 TAIDVK
-274 IECDSPIIVNG
+274 INEDKKLIHLDSPIIVNG
-285 AQTSYGILDVS
+285 AQSSHGILDVC
-296 KKTKNLDAEI
+296 KKTKNLDAET

-314 NEEQQKNI
+314 DEDHQKNI
-322 TRFSN
+322 TRYSN

-346 ISFQIEK
+346 ISFQMET

-361 QSGSWDYRLDAGDRA
+361 QSGSWEYRLNAGDKA

-394 KLASKDAI
+394 KLVSKDAI
-402 QCYVAYFKQNPS
+402 QTYVAYFKQNPA

-425 GGAEYEKIFTD
+425 GGTEYEKIFTD
-436 ELIDDYRIF
+436 EFMDDYRVF
-445 LFPTLMME
+445 LYPTLIME

-476 FFVGVTGKIIHEYI
+476 FFVGVTGKIIHKYI
-490 LETKDDFDNDISKLE
+490 LETKDDFDNDISELE
-505 NMIRNVTLFKR
+505 TLIKNVTLFKR

-521 DKIVDQVLASPDLG
+521 DKIVDQVLVSPNLID
-535 KELEKV
+535 ELEKV
-541 NNKRKEITIH
+541 NHSPHNLFSKSIYNYDMQKVIEHYISLESAEI
-551 FGMCLRRCTDARICI
+551 
-566 IINAVGQDQFKACTI
+566 
-581 SRRRRSL
+581 
-588 YSYSNGPN
+588 SNIKKT
-596 NRWCYGQ
+596 
-603 FWYARRYYFS
+603 FSSQ

>member
-37 DSIKEATSE
+37 DSIKEATSG

-67 ETVENA
+67 ETIENA

-94 QITLIQSKFG
+94 EITLIQSKFG

-116 KDVERFKNADQSS
+116 KDVERFKNAEQSS
-129 IKRNDLSYLWNE
+129 IKRDDLSYLWNE

-148 VHLAYV
+148 LNLVYV
-154 TDQRADYDSDVVQVI
+154 TEQYADYESDVVQVI
-169 GMAQTVH
+169 DMAQTNH
-176 ILSERKMKPE
+176 ILLERKMKPE

-193 NYLDGYQRNNIFYC
+193 RYIDGYQRKNIFHC
-207 TVRAREIADLVERNR
+207 TVNGVEIANLVEKNR

-237 KVNKGIRNTLEECP
+237 KVNKGIRKTLEEYP
-251 EKFAEYNNGLTM
+251 EKFAEYNNGSTM
-263 TSVDFNALEGK
+263 TAVDVKVDEDKKL
-274 IECDSPIIVNG
+274 IHLDSPIIVNG
-285 AQTSYGILDVS
+285 AQSSHGILDVS
-296 KKTKNLDAEI
+296 KKRKSLDAET

-314 NEEQQKNI
+314 DEEHQKNI

-346 ISFQIEK
+346 ISFQMET
-353 RTGYFFEY
+353 RMGYFFEY

-382 IFNQYLPEDHKK
+382 IFNQYLPDNHKK
-394 KLASKDAI
+394 RIVAKDAI
-402 QCYVAYFKQNPS
+402 QTYVAYFKQNPS

-436 ELIDDYRIF
+436 ELMDDYRIF
-445 LFPTLMME
+445 LFPTLIME

-490 LETKDDFDNDISKLE
+490 LETKDDFDNDISELE
-505 NMIRNVTLFKR
+505 SLIKNVTLFKR

-521 DKIVDQVLASPDLG
+521 DKIVDQVLASPNLTE
-535 KELEKV
+535 ELVKV
-541 NNKRKEITIH
+541 NNSPHNLFSKSIYNYDMKKVIEHYISLESDEIDYIKK
-551 FGMCLRRCTDARICI
+551 I
-566 IINAVGQDQFKACTI
+566 ISGI
-581 SRRRRSL
+581 
-588 YSYSNGPN
+588 
-596 NRWCYGQ
+596 
-603 FWYARRYYFS
+603 

>member
-1 MMKLPSRVA
+1 MIKLPSRLA

-18 GRAILSEKKP
+18 GRVILSQKKP

-154 TDQRADYDSDVVQVI
+154 TDQQADYDSDVVQVI

-207 TVRAREIADLVERNR
+207 TVRAREIAGLVEKNR

-285 AQTSYGILDVS
+285 AQTSHGILDVS

-314 NEEQQKNI
+314 DEEQQKNI

-346 ISFQIEK
+346 INFQMEK

-361 QSGSWDYRLDAGDRA
+361 QSGSWEYRLDAGDRA

-425 GGAEYEKIFTD
+425 TGAEYEKIFTD
-436 ELIDDYRIF
+436 ELMDDYRIF
-445 LFPTLMME
+445 LFPTLIME

-458 LEYGPKNK
+458 LGYGPKNK

-490 LETKDDFDNDISKLE
+490 LETKDDFDNDISELE
-505 NMIRNVTLFKR
+505 SLMKNVTLFKR

-521 DKIVDQVLASPDLG
+521 DKVVDQVLASPDLG
-535 KELEKV
+535 KELVKV
-541 NNKRKEITIH
+541 NNSPHNLFSKSIYNYDMKKVIEHYISLKSDEIDYI
-551 FGMCLRRCTDARICI
+551 
-566 IINAVGQDQFKACTI
+566 KKTI
-581 SRRRRSL
+581 S
-588 YSYSNGPN
+588 GI
-596 NRWCYGQ
+596 
-603 FWYARRYYFS
+603 

>member
-67 ETVENA
+67 ETIENA

-94 QITLIQSKFG
+94 EITLIQSKFG

-116 KDVERFKNADQSS
+116 KDVERFKNAEQSS
-129 IKRNDLSYLWNE
+129 IKRDDLSYLWNE

-148 VHLAYV
+148 LNLVYV
-154 TDQRADYDSDVVQVI
+154 TEQYADYESDVVQVI
-169 GMAQTVH
+169 DMAQTNH
-176 ILSERKMKPE
+176 ILLERKMKPE

-193 NYLDGYQRNNIFYC
+193 RYIDGYQRKNIFHC
-207 TVRAREIADLVERNR
+207 TVNGIEIANLVEKNR

-237 KVNKGIRNTLEECP
+237 KVNKGIRKTLEECP
-251 EKFAEYNNGLTM
+251 EKFAEYNNGSTM
-263 TSVDFNALEGK
+263 TAVDVKVDEDKKL
-274 IECDSPIIVNG
+274 IHLDSPIIVNG
-285 AQTSYGILDVS
+285 AQSSHGILDVS
-296 KKTKNLDAEI
+296 KKRKSLDAET

-314 NEEQQKNI
+314 DEEHQKNI

-346 ISFQIEK
+346 ISFQMET
-353 RTGYFFEY
+353 RMGYFFEY

-382 IFNQYLPEDHKK
+382 IFNQYLPENHKK

-402 QCYVAYFKQNPS
+402 QTYVAYFKQNPS

-436 ELIDDYRIF
+436 ELMDDYRIF
-445 LFPTLMME
+445 LFPTLIME

-490 LETKDDFDNDISKLE
+490 LETKDDFDNDISELE
-505 NMIRNVTLFKR
+505 SLIKNVTVFKR

-521 DKIVDQVLASPDLG
+521 DKIVDQVLASPNLTE
-535 KELEKV
+535 ELVKV
-541 NNKRKEITIH
+541 NNSPHNLFSKSIYNYDMKKVIEHYISLESAEISDIKET
-551 FGMCLRRCTDARICI
+551 
-566 IINAVGQDQFKACTI
+566 
-581 SRRRRSL
+581 
-588 YSYSNGPN
+588 
-596 NRWCYGQ
+596 
-603 FWYARRYYFS
+603 FSSP

>member
-1 MMKLPSRVA
+1 MKLPSRVA

-37 DSIKEATSE
+37 DSIKEATSG

-67 ETVENA
+67 ETIENA

-94 QITLIQSKFG
+94 EITLIQSKFG

-116 KDVERFKNADQSS
+116 KDVERFKNAEQSS
-129 IKRNDLSYLWNE
+129 IKRDNLSYLWNE

-148 VHLAYV
+148 LNLVYV
-154 TDQRADYDSDVVQVI
+154 TEQYADYESDVVQVI
-169 GMAQTVH
+169 DMAQTNH
-176 ILSERKMKPE
+176 ILLERKMKPE

-193 NYLDGYQRNNIFYC
+193 RYIDGYQRKNIFHC
-207 TVRAREIADLVERNR
+207 TVNGIEIANLVEKHR

-237 KVNKGIRNTLEECP
+237 KVNKGIRKTLEEYP
-251 EKFAEYNNGLTM
+251 EKFAEYNNGSTM
-263 TSVDFNALEGK
+263 TAVDVKVDEDKKL
-274 IECDSPIIVNG
+274 IHLDSPIIVNG
-285 AQTSYGILDVS
+285 AQSSHGILDVS
-296 KKTKNLDAEI
+296 KKRKSLDAET

-314 NEEQQKNI
+314 DEEHQKNI

-346 ISFQIEK
+346 ISFQMET
-353 RTGYFFEY
+353 RMGYFFEY

-382 IFNQYLPEDHKK
+382 IFNQYLPENHKK

-402 QCYVAYFKQNPS
+402 QTYVAYFKQNPS

-436 ELIDDYRIF
+436 ELMDDYRIF
-445 LFPTLMME
+445 LFPTLIME

-490 LETKDDFDNDISKLE
+490 LETKDDFDNDISELE
-505 NMIRNVTLFKR
+505 SLIKNVTVFKR

-521 DKIVDQVLASPDLG
+521 DKIVDQVLASPNLTE
-535 KELEKV
+535 ELVKV
-541 NNKRKEITIH
+541 NNSPHNLFSKSIYNYDMKKVIEHYISLESAEISDIKET
-551 FGMCLRRCTDARICI
+551 
-566 IINAVGQDQFKACTI
+566 
-581 SRRRRSL
+581 
-588 YSYSNGPN
+588 
-596 NRWCYGQ
+596 
-603 FWYARRYYFS
+603 FSSP

>member
-37 DSIKEATSE
+37 DSIKEATSG

-67 ETVENA
+67 ETIENA

-94 QITLIQSKFG
+94 EITLIQSKFG

-116 KDVERFKNADQSS
+116 KDVERFKNAEQSS
-129 IKRNDLSYLWNE
+129 IKRDDLSYLWNE

-148 VHLAYV
+148 LNLVYV
-154 TDQRADYDSDVVQVI
+154 TEQYADYESDVVQVI
-169 GMAQTVH
+169 DMAQTNH
-176 ILSERKMKPE
+176 ILLERKMKPE

-193 NYLDGYQRNNIFYC
+193 RYIDGYQRKNIFHC
-207 TVRAREIADLVERNR
+207 TVNGVEIANLVEKNR

-237 KVNKGIRNTLEECP
+237 KVNKGIRKTLEECP
-251 EKFAEYNNGLTM
+251 EKFAEYNNGSTM
-263 TSVDFNALEGK
+263 TAVDVKVDEDKKL
-274 IECDSPIIVNG
+274 IHLDSPIIVNG
-285 AQTSYGILDVS
+285 AQSSHGILDVS
-296 KKTKNLDAEI
+296 KKRKSLDAET

-314 NEEQQKNI
+314 DEEHQKNI

-346 ISFQIEK
+346 ISFQMET
-353 RTGYFFEY
+353 RMGYFFEY

-382 IFNQYLPEDHKK
+382 IFNQYLPENHKK

-402 QCYVAYFKQNPS
+402 QTYVAYFKQNPS

-436 ELIDDYRIF
+436 ELMDDYRIF
-445 LFPTLMME
+445 LFPTLIME

-490 LETKDDFDNDISKLE
+490 LETKDDFDNDISELE
-505 NMIRNVTLFKR
+505 SLIKNVTLFKR

-521 DKIVDQVLASPDLG
+521 DKIVDQVLASPNLTE
-535 KELEKV
+535 ELVKV
-541 NNKRKEITIH
+541 NNSPHNLFSKSIYNYDMKKVIEHYISLESAEISDIKET
-551 FGMCLRRCTDARICI
+551 
-566 IINAVGQDQFKACTI
+566 
-581 SRRRRSL
+581 
-588 YSYSNGPN
+588 
-596 NRWCYGQ
+596 
-603 FWYARRYYFS
+603 FSSP

>member
-37 DSIKEATSE
+37 DSIKEATSG

-67 ETVENA
+67 ETIENA
-73 ENAIIDGPD
+73 ENAVIDGPD

-94 QITLIQSKFG
+94 EITLIQSKFG

-116 KDVERFKNADQSS
+116 KDVERFKNAEQSS
-129 IKRNDLSYLWNE
+129 IKRDDLSYLWNE

-148 VHLAYV
+148 LNLVYV
-154 TDQRADYDSDVVQVI
+154 TEQYADYESDVVQVI
-169 GMAQTVH
+169 DMAQTNH
-176 ILSERKMKPE
+176 ILLERKMKPE

-193 NYLDGYQRNNIFYC
+193 RYIDGYQRKNIFHC
-207 TVRAREIADLVERNR
+207 TVNGVEIANLVEKNR

-237 KVNKGIRNTLEECP
+237 KVNKGIRKTLEECP
-251 EKFAEYNNGLTM
+251 EKFAEYNNGSTM
-263 TSVDFNALEGK
+263 TAVDVKVDEDKKL
-274 IECDSPIIVNG
+274 IHLDSPIIVNG
-285 AQTSYGILDVS
+285 AQSSHGILDVS
-296 KKTKNLDAEI
+296 KKRKSLDAET

-314 NEEQQKNI
+314 DEEHQKNI

-346 ISFQIEK
+346 ISFQMET
-353 RTGYFFEY
+353 RMGYFFEY

-382 IFNQYLPEDHKK
+382 IFNQYLPENHKK

-402 QCYVAYFKQNPS
+402 QTYVAYFKQNPS

-436 ELIDDYRIF
+436 ELMDDYRIF
-445 LFPTLMME
+445 LFPTLIME

-490 LETKDDFDNDISKLE
+490 LETKDDFDNDISELE
-505 NMIRNVTLFKR
+505 SLIKNVTLFKR

-521 DKIVDQVLASPDLG
+521 DKIVDQVLASPNLTE
-535 KELEKV
+535 ELVKV
-541 NNKRKEITIH
+541 NNSPHNLFSKSIYNYDMKKVIEHYISLESAEISDIKET
-551 FGMCLRRCTDARICI
+551 
-566 IINAVGQDQFKACTI
+566 
-581 SRRRRSL
+581 
-588 YSYSNGPN
+588 
-596 NRWCYGQ
+596 
-603 FWYARRYYFS
+603 FSSP

>member
-37 DSIKEATSE
+37 DSIKEATSG

-67 ETVENA
+67 ETIENA

-94 QITLIQSKFG
+94 EITLIQSKFG

-116 KDVERFKNADQSS
+116 KDVERFKNAEQSS
-129 IKRNDLSYLWNE
+129 IKRDDLSYLWNE

-148 VHLAYV
+148 LNLVYV
-154 TDQRADYDSDVVQVI
+154 TEQYADYESDVVQVI
-169 GMAQTVH
+169 DMAQTNH
-176 ILSERKMKPE
+176 ILLERKMKPE

-193 NYLDGYQRNNIFYC
+193 RYIDGYQRKNIFHC
-207 TVRAREIADLVERNR
+207 TVNGIEIANLVEKHR

-237 KVNKGIRNTLEECP
+237 KVNKGIRKTLEEYP
-251 EKFAEYNNGLTM
+251 EKFAEYNNGSTM
-263 TSVDFNALEGK
+263 TAVDVKVDEDKKL
-274 IECDSPIIVNG
+274 IHLDSPIIVNG
-285 AQTSYGILDVS
+285 AQSSHGILDVS
-296 KKTKNLDAEI
+296 KKRKSLDAET

-314 NEEQQKNI
+314 DEEHQKNI

-346 ISFQIEK
+346 ISFQMET
-353 RTGYFFEY
+353 RMGYFFEY

-382 IFNQYLPEDHKK
+382 IFNQYLPENHKK

-402 QCYVAYFKQNPS
+402 QTYVAYFKQNPS

-436 ELIDDYRIF
+436 ELMDDYRIF
-445 LFPTLMME
+445 LFPTLIME

-458 LEYGPKNK
+458 FEYGPKNK

-476 FFVGVTGKIIHEYI
+476 FFVGVTGKIIHKYI
-490 LETKDDFDNDISKLE
+490 LETKDDFDNDISELE
-505 NMIRNVTLFKR
+505 SLIKNVTLFKR

-521 DKIVDQVLASPDLG
+521 DKIVDQVLASPNLTE
-535 KELEKV
+535 ELAKV
-541 NNKRKEITIH
+541 NNSPHNLFSKSIYNYDMKKVIEHYISLESAEISDIKKT
-551 FGMCLRRCTDARICI
+551 
-566 IINAVGQDQFKACTI
+566 
-581 SRRRRSL
+581 
-588 YSYSNGPN
+588 
-596 NRWCYGQ
+596 
-603 FWYARRYYFS
+603 FSGI

>member
-37 DSIKEATSE
+37 DSIKEATSG

-67 ETVENA
+67 ETIENA

-94 QITLIQSKFG
+94 EITLIQSKFG

-116 KDVERFKNADQSS
+116 KDVERFKNAEQSS
-129 IKRNDLSYLWNE
+129 IKRDDLSYLWNE

-148 VHLAYV
+148 LNLVYV
-154 TDQRADYDSDVVQVI
+154 TEQYADYESDVVQVI
-169 GMAQTVH
+169 DMAQTNH
-176 ILSERKMKPE
+176 ILLERKMKPE

-193 NYLDGYQRNNIFYC
+193 RYIDGYQRKNIFHC
-207 TVRAREIADLVERNR
+207 TVNGVEIANLVEKNR

-237 KVNKGIRNTLEECP
+237 KVNKGIRKTLEECP
-251 EKFAEYNNGLTM
+251 EKFAEYNNGSTM
-263 TSVDFNALEGK
+263 TAVDVKVDEDKKL
-274 IECDSPIIVNG
+274 IHLDSPIIVNG
-285 AQTSYGILDVS
+285 AQSSHGILDVS
-296 KKTKNLDAEI
+296 KKRKSLDAET

-314 NEEQQKNI
+314 DEEHQKNI

-346 ISFQIEK
+346 ISFQMET
-353 RTGYFFEY
+353 RMGYFFEY

-382 IFNQYLPEDHKK
+382 IFNQYLPDNHKK
-394 KLASKDAI
+394 RIVAKDAI
-402 QCYVAYFKQNPS
+402 QTYVAYFKQNPS

-436 ELIDDYRIF
+436 ELMDDYRIF
-445 LFPTLMME
+445 LFPTLIME

-490 LETKDDFDNDISKLE
+490 LETKDDFDNDISELE
-505 NMIRNVTLFKR
+505 SLIKNVTLFKR

-521 DKIVDQVLASPDLG
+521 DKIVDQVLASPNLTE
-535 KELEKV
+535 ELVKV
-541 NNKRKEITIH
+541 NNSPHNLFSKSIYNYDMKKVIEHYISLESAEISDIKET
-551 FGMCLRRCTDARICI
+551 F
-566 IINAVGQDQFKACTI
+566 
-581 SRRRRSL
+581 SR
-588 YSYSNGPN
+588 P
-596 NRWCYGQ
+596 
-603 FWYARRYYFS
+603 

>member
-67 ETVENA
+67 ETIENA

-94 QITLIQSKFG
+94 EITLIQSKFG

-116 KDVERFKNADQSS
+116 KDVERFKNAEQSS
-129 IKRNDLSYLWNE
+129 IKRDDLSYLWNE

-148 VHLAYV
+148 LNLVYV
-154 TDQRADYDSDVVQVI
+154 TEQYADYESDVVQVI
-169 GMAQTVH
+169 DMAQTNH
-176 ILSERKMKPE
+176 ILLERKMKPE

-193 NYLDGYQRNNIFYC
+193 RYIDGYQRKNIFHC
-207 TVRAREIADLVERNR
+207 TVNGVEIANLVEKNR

-237 KVNKGIRNTLEECP
+237 KVNKGIRKTLEEYP
-251 EKFAEYNNGLTM
+251 EKFAEYNNGSTM
-263 TSVDFNALEGK
+263 TAVDVKVDEDKKL
-274 IECDSPIIVNG
+274 IHLDSPIIVNG
-285 AQTSYGILDVS
+285 AQSSHGILDVS
-296 KKTKNLDAEI
+296 KKRKSLDAET

-314 NEEQQKNI
+314 DEEHQKNI

-346 ISFQIEK
+346 ISFQMET
-353 RTGYFFEY
+353 RMGYFFEY

-382 IFNQYLPEDHKK
+382 IFNQYLPDNHKK
-394 KLASKDAI
+394 RIVAKDAI
-402 QCYVAYFKQNPS
+402 QTYVAYFKQNPS

-436 ELIDDYRIF
+436 ELMDDYRIF
-445 LFPTLMME
+445 LFPTLIME

-490 LETKDDFDNDISKLE
+490 LETKDDFDNDISELE
-505 NMIRNVTLFKR
+505 SLIKNITLFKR

-521 DKIVDQVLASPDLG
+521 DKIVDQVLASPNLTE
-535 KELEKV
+535 ELVKV
-541 NNKRKEITIH
+541 NNSPHNLFSKSIYNYDMKKVIEHYISLESAEISNIKET
-551 FGMCLRRCTDARICI
+551 
-566 IINAVGQDQFKACTI
+566 
-581 SRRRRSL
+581 
-588 YSYSNGPN
+588 
-596 NRWCYGQ
+596 
-603 FWYARRYYFS
+603 FSSP